1 MNAKERMNGL
11 AMKVLTE
18 KTEKTEKNCANYVI
32 RTIIEKKIRRA
43 ANKGQFSKKIVVP
56 KHYSKA
62 LVKTELES
70 HGFTVRDWNN
80 NQRTMKVVW

>member
-1 MNAKERMNGL
+1 MNAKERMSEI

-32 RTIIEKKIRRA
+32 RTIIEKKIRKA
-43 ANKGQFSKKIVVP
+43 ASKGQFSKKIVVP

-62 LVKTELES
+62 LVKNELEI
-70 HGFTVRDWNN
+70 HGFTVKEWNN
-80 NQRTMKVVW
+80 NQRTIKVVW

>member
-11 AMKVLTE
+11 TMKVLTE

-43 ANKGQFSKKIVVP
+43 ASKGLFNKKIIVP
-56 KHYSKA
+56 KHYSKV
-62 LVKTELES
+62 LVKTELEH
-70 HGFTVRDWNN
+70 HGFTVKDWNN

>member
-1 MNAKERMNGL
+1 MNAKERMYEL

-32 RTIIEKKIRRA
+32 RTIIEKKIRKA
-43 ANKGQFSKKIVVP
+43 ASKGQFNKKIVVP
-56 KHYSKA
+56 RHYSKS
-62 LVKTELES
+62 LVKNELEI

-80 NQRTMKVVW
+80 NMRTMKVVW

>member
-70 HGFTVRDWNN
+70 HGFIVRDWNN
-80 NQRTMKVVW
+80 NLRTLKVMW

>member
-43 ANKGQFSKKIVVP
+43 ASKGLFNKKIIVP
-56 KHYSKA
+56 KHYSKV
-62 LVKTELES
+62 LVKTELEH
-70 HGFTVRDWNN
+70 HGFTVKDWNN